1 MINAMRSEAI
11 KLLSLRSTWVY
22 AILLTG
28 SLYGTVL
35 LLDIQSPA
43 DWETVTGGAMIFC
56 MVATIFMGST
66 VAGEIETRM
75 YAYAFLTQGS
85 RSYWLVARYLVNMAF
100 LILCFFT
107 GMVLSFVAVLLLSDA
122 NFVANNSS
130 YLYTPLGLT
139 GLFTLVAAGV
149 AVVSRSKIAAVS
161 IPLLWGLV
169 IDHLIT
175 VAAAR
180 VRIIE
185 TAWLVNPSSRISQ
198 MGDQLGNIP
207 APPGWSLGTYQ
218 PITFNIAVVG
228 AWVVAI
234 VAAAY
239 VVNARKDVR

>member
-28 SLYGTVL
+28 SLYGPVL
-35 LLDIQSPA
+35 LLDLRGVV
-43 DWETVTGGAMIFC
+43 DWEHLTRGAMIFC

-85 RSYWLVARYLVNMAF
+85 RSYWLLARYLVNMVF
-100 LILCFFT
+100 LTLCFFT
-107 GMVLSFVAVLLLSDA
+107 GMALSFLVVLLLSDA
-122 NFVANNSS
+122 TIAATNIS

-161 IPLLWGLV
+161 VPLLWGLIV
-169 IDHLIT
+169 DNLIA
-175 VAAAR
+175 VMAAR
-180 VRIIE
+180 AKIIE
-185 TAWLVNPSSRISQ
+185 AAWLVNPSSRISQ

-207 APPGWSLGTYQ
+207 APPGWGLGTYQ
-218 PITFNIAVVG
+218 PIVFNIGVVG
-228 AWVVAI
+228 IWVVAL

-239 VVNARKDVR
+239 LVNSRKDVH